1 MKKNALIALSMIM
14 LSVFSMT
21 FTSCGDDDDDDPVL
35 VTPKYAEN
43 AVRYEI
49 SGRSEFAAIEF
60 TEGGTYVI
68 TKAEE
73 SSKAKGWENIFKN
86 KTFNSLTRSISD
98 ADMYIHGKYTKNGDV
113 YTLEGFGTITVE
125 KDGDVNVSLK
135 IQPTG
140 KEAYTLSAQP
150 VKKYEDSN
158 INNKLCRTW
167 KFENGRLVVSKGDSV
182 VVDKTSTQLSVLS
195 TTLDS
200 VYHESPDNYYDVEE
214 AIFTKSGTYMV
225 KYSDKTVAVAQWKW
239 KDENKGTVYFAWD
252 YGKFGEK
259 SVFEVSFDKNNDLVM
274 DEEYENTYK
283 GEKYTEHSTYH
294 LSKTE

>member
-1 MKKNALIALSMIM
+1 
-14 LSVFSMT
+14 
-21 FTSCGDDDDDDPVL
+21 
-35 VTPKYAEN
+35 
-43 AVRYEI
+43 
-49 SGRSEFAAIEF
+49 
-60 TEGGTYVI
+60 
-68 TKAEE
+68 
-73 SSKAKGWENIFKN
+73 
-86 KTFNSLTRSISD
+86 
-98 ADMYIHGKYTKNGDV
+98 MYIHGKYTKNGDV

-200 VYHESPDNYYDVEE
+200 VYHESPDKYYDVEE
-214 AIFTKSGTYMV
+214 VIFTKSGTYMV
-225 KYSDKTVAVAQWKW
+225 KYSNKTVAVAQWKW